1 MCVHVYTYLFYVC
14 MRKSKK
20 LRKKRSIAS
29 NLFFVLMFVCLLI
42 NYVSNRLLFFFFFCV
57 LTQPRLCG
65 LYGSWFFVSQVHV
78 KYCRKHTN
86 YTKTRLKE

>member
-42 NYVSNRLLFFFFFCV
+42 NYVSNRLLFFFFF
-57 LTQPRLCG
+57 LCSDPAQTVRA
-65 LYGSWFFVSQVHV
+65 LWFMVFVSQVHV

-86 YTKTRLKE
+86 YTKTILKE